1 MFFFNLGLGEFLV
14 LFTAASALVTAL
26 YLLDRSRRQLVVATL
41 RFWTNTDRPVD
52 STRRRRIRQWG
63 SLLLQLVAITLLLL
77 ALSQLRLG
85 SPDQASLDHVLI
97 LDTSSWMAARSGPN
111 SEPLINQAKAQALS
125 YVKAIPSS
133 DRVLVLYAD
142 ALATPVTSFDSDRRK
157 IEAAIKQAQPGNAAL
172 DLRQALDFAQRMQK
186 IGGRRAGEIVFAG
199 AGRTADLE
207 ADLNIPPNLRVLAV
221 SATGPNVGLRKVGLR
236 RSSAEADLWQIYVSV
251 RNYGGRQRNVDL
263 GLQFGGAPVGSRT
276 IAVNAGAEQE
286 AAFELRTRAAGLLE
300 ARIRSAQDTFPG
312 DDRAVVELPSLPVV
326 PITVCTDQPAIFRPL
341 LEAHPNVEA
350 KYQPASACN
359 PPDKGLA
366 ILDRTQ
372 PSRTSLGGRIYIEP
386 PAAASPIPVKIR
398 AASVTL
404 RGWQPEHPLG
414 AGLRATGLNIIGA
427 TVFTPGLGD
436 TVIAESNEGPIMVA
450 RDKERVAVLGFHPA
464 RALPYELTTPLLF
477 ANMLRW
483 LAPDSFRRWE
493 LYAASVGTVTVSV
506 DNERDTSGI
515 RVLSDDGTQLPFSV
529 DGKTLR
535 FFAGRP
541 GSVRVTNGDREH
553 VYSLAIPAVPDHAWT
568 IPGTARRGVPRPRSI
583 PPSSRD
589 IWYWLAA
596 FAGILLLVEWLRY
609 APRFAADRRIG
620 TPRTPEAP
628 ATLRRAS

>member
-1 MFFFNLGLGEFLV
+1 
-14 LFTAASALVTAL
+14 
-26 YLLDRSRRQLVVATL
+26 
-41 RFWTNTDRPVD
+41 
-52 STRRRRIRQWG
+52 
-63 SLLLQLVAITLLLL
+63 
-77 ALSQLRLG
+77 
-85 SPDQASLDHVLI
+85 
-97 LDTSSWMAARSGPN
+97 MAARSGSN
-111 SEPLINQAKAQALS
+111 AEPLMNQAKAQALN

-186 IGGRRAGEIVFAG
+186 IGSHRAGEIVFAG

-207 ADLNIPPNLRVLAV
+207 SDLNIPANLRVLAV
-221 SATGPNVGLRKVGLR
+221 SATGPNVGLRKIGLR

-251 RNYGGRQRNVDL
+251 RNYGIRQRNVDL
-263 GLQFGGAPVGSRT
+263 GLQFGGAPVGNRT
-276 IAVNAGAEQE
+276 ILVNAGAEQE

-312 DDRAVVELPSLPVV
+312 DDRAVIELPSLPVV

-350 KYQPASACN
+350 KYQPAATCN
-359 PPDKGLA
+359 PPDRGLA
-366 ILDRTQ
+366 ILDRAQ
-372 PSRTSLGGRIYIEP
+372 PSRTSLAGRIYIEP

-404 RGWQPEHPLG
+404 RGWQPDHPLG
-414 AGLRATGLNIIGA
+414 TGLRAAGLNIIGA
-427 TVFTPGLGD
+427 TVFTPGPGD
-436 TVIAESNEGPIMVA
+436 VVIAESNEGPIMVA

-493 LYAASVGTVTVSV
+493 LYAASVGTVTVPIDS
-506 DNERDTSGI
+506 DRDTGGI

-529 DGKTLR
+529 EGKTLR

-541 GSVRVTNGDREH
+541 GSVRVINGDREH

-568 IPGTARRGVPRPRSI
+568 IPGTARRGVPRPRSM
-583 PPSSRD
+583 PAASRD

-609 APRFAADRRIG
+609 APRVAAERRRG
-620 TPRTPEAP
+620 APRTPEASP
-628 ATLRRAS
+628 ELRRAS